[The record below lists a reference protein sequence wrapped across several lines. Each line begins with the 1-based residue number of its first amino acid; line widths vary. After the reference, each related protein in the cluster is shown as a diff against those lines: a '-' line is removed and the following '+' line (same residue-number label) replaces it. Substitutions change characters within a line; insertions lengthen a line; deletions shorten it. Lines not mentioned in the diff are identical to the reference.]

1 MPRSTHKTPK
11 AEADEP
17 APALKGVRRALEVLE
32 YVAVH
37 PGRAI
42 DIADGLGLSWAT
54 LHRTLSQLEQGGLL
68 QRARDSNRYSIG
80 PRMWLIGTAY
90 LANHPVLEVAQPYL
104 ETAAGNEDIAVQLVE
119 RSNRYAVTLYSHQT
133 SEEIITKADYG
144 HHFPLHCGSKGQVLL
159 AYSDPEFVDAYL
171 AGELEMLTPQTIT
184 DPADLRGQLVTIRRQ
199 GHAQTEGD
207 VQVFTGSIAAP
218 VYDRQARVVAAVSF
232 ITRKSAFRD
241 AARAERLLES
251 LLTTTQSISM
261 ALGWRPGATSESE
274 R

>member
-1 MPRSTHKTPK
+1 MRLDKGRCDEPAPGVNARGSMARQRRFDRGDASVPNANIDSFAIIEACCAADEEVPIGLGAALGHVSHSLDRSPVSGELYPEFGCDIHIGVYGNTGVRSTAPGRQPDDWRTDVPRSTHKTPK

-90 LANHPVLEVAQPYL
+90 LANHPVLEVAQPTSRPPQ
-104 ETAAGNEDIAVQLVE
+104 ETRTS
-119 RSNRYAVTLYSHQT
+119 RSSSSN
-133 SEEIITKADYG
+133 
-144 HHFPLHCGSKGQVLL
+144 
-159 AYSDPEFVDAYL
+159 DPTA
-171 AGELEMLTPQTIT
+171 M
-184 DPADLRGQLVTIRRQ
+184 R
-199 GHAQTEGD
+199 
-207 VQVFTGSIAAP
+207 
-218 VYDRQARVVAAVSF
+218 
-232 ITRKSAFRD
+232 
-241 AARAERLLES
+241 
-251 LLTTTQSISM
+251 
-261 ALGWRPGATSESE
+261 
-274 R
+274 